1 MKSPCRRVCNLD
13 DQQICIGCGRTWTE
27 IKEWTTYSDEQR
39 QNVID
44 KLKDFKSNIKS
55 KFE

>member
-1 MKSPCRRVCNLD
+1 MKSPCRRVCKLD

-27 IKEWTTYSDEQR
+27 IKEWNTYSDEQR

-55 KFE
+55 KFQ

>member
-1 MKSPCRRVCNLD
+1 MKSPCRRICKLD
-13 DQQICIGCGRTWTE
+13 DQQICIGCGRTWLE
-27 IKEWTTYSDEQR
+27 IKEWITYSDEQR